1 MPGSTP
7 APSFTRISIGVT
19 TITQNPSGT
28 NIIFRCTGNSD
39 PGFVAG
45 DTATISGNSVVGYN
59 TDHTVI
65 GTGSD
70 GTGPYVICNTPHTS
84 NGSGGAVTSQK
95 QPIVDMIGKS
105 GANNVQIVRSGS
117 QHILS
122 LLEGGQGGGGGG
134 GGSGNTLDTAYD
146 QGGAGSGRAVT
157 VDSGAIT
164 LTTPASAGS
173 GTLAINSDEG
183 GQPPLAITHTNP
195 SGTVTAPAVRI
206 EGNKLD
212 TAAVEILDVFGAV
225 TPTATGTSLFTV
237 KGGETVVNDSKVDH
251 DFRIECLSSVSNGP
265 HTVSNSLVHEASTGR
280 LGLGVSAP
288 VSALQVKHKG
298 ATAGITVT
306 GTESSG
312 NSPYLALENTYTK
325 DQRGSGSSFL
335 FVIQPNPSNSGSGGT
350 ATVTGAVEVSS
361 SGYVQAGS
369 LSAAGETGIFRGWLH
384 RMDNGFAVGV
394 IDPTAT
400 NLETTC
406 AAIGD
411 HTTSAGITERSLVV
425 GRNNTVNDNALAV
438 GHNCVALTNSIAVGE
453 AATTVGYPN
462 APVIALNNGSS
473 ASGSGGSTANTV
485 IIDSGNQA
493 PGGAISIGGAG
504 GNGNVY
510 LEAGVFASGAAD
522 YAEMFEWADG
532 NSKNNPNNAVDRR
545 GLFVHLDASSSTG
558 LQDSTKIMPG
568 YIPASAKFPL
578 GSPPIGVVSGRPVIL
593 GDAGELQWTQAHE
606 VDDFG
611 ATKYQIKAGK
621 KVPKTN
627 PAYNPNKTYQPRSQR
642 VEWTAVG
649 MLGKLFVRTS
659 GVQPINAGDYVTP
672 DPATGM
678 AVLSPPMGPGTKSNY
693 PTPHAAHQ
701 SGTEFHYLVLRVM
714 RQATPQQYGI
724 VEILLK

>member
-28 NIIFRCTGNSD
+28 NIIFRCTGNND
-39 PGFVAG
+39 PGFVVG
-45 DTATISGNSVVGYN
+45 DTATISGNSVGGYN

-65 GTGSD
+65 GTATD
-70 GTGPYVICNTPHTS
+70 GTGPYVICNTSYTS

-95 QPIVDMIGKS
+95 QAIVDMIGKQ
-105 GANNVQIVRSGS
+105 GANNVQIVRSGT

-134 GGSGNTLDTAYD
+134 GGSGNTLDAAYD
-146 QGGAGSGRAVT
+146 QGGSGSGRSVT

-173 GTLAINSDEG
+173 GTLEISSSEG
-183 GQPPLAITHTNP
+183 GQTPLSITHTS

-206 EGNKLD
+206 EGNKLG

-251 DFRIECLSSVSNGP
+251 DFRIECLSSVTTGP
-265 HTVSNSLVHEASTGR
+265 HTVSNSLVHEGSTGR
-280 LGLGVSAP
+280 LGLGTSTP
-288 VSALQVKHKG
+288 TSALQIKHK
-298 ATAGITVT
+298 AGTTGVTIT
-306 GTESSG
+306 GTESAS
-312 NSPYLALENTYTK
+312 NAPFLLLENTYTK
-325 DQRGSGSSFL
+325 DQRSSGNAFL
-335 FVIQPNPSNSGSGGT
+335 CMLNLQPVNSGSGGT
-350 ATVTGAVEVSS
+350 AAVTGSVDFTS
-361 SGYVQAGS
+361 SGYVQTAS
-369 LSAAGETGIFRGWLH
+369 LSAAGETGLFRGWLH
-384 RMDNGFAVGV
+384 RMSGGFAVGV
-394 IDPTAT
+394 IDVTAT

-411 HTTSAGITERSLVV
+411 HSTSAGITERSLVV
-425 GRNNTVNDNALAV
+425 GRNNTVNDNSLAV
-438 GHNCVALTNSIAVGE
+438 GHNCIATTNSVAIGE
-453 AATTVGYPN
+453 AAVTVGYPA
-462 APVIALNNGSS
+462 APVIAMNNGSS
-473 ASGSGGSTANTV
+473 AGGGAGSTANTV
-485 IIDSGNQA
+485 VIDSGNQA
-493 PGGAISIGGAG
+493 PGGAIAIGGAG

-532 NSKNNPNNAVDRR
+532 NSKNNPGNAVDRR
-545 GLFVHLDASSSTG
+545 GLFVHLDPASSTG
-558 LQDSTKIMPG
+558 LQDSMKIVPG
-568 YIPASAKFPL
+568 YVPASAK
-578 GSPPIGVVSGRPVIL
+578 GYGAPPIGVVSGRPVIL
-593 GDAGELQWTQAHE
+593 GDAGELQWTQTHE

-611 ATKYQIKAGK
+611 ATKYQVVKGK
-621 KVPKTN
+621 KLPKVN
-627 PAYNPNKTYQPRSQR
+627 PNYNPNKSYQPRSQR

-659 GVQPINAGDYVTP
+659 GVQPIAAGDYVTP
-672 DPATGM
+672 DPLTGM
-678 AVLSPPMGPGTKSNY
+678 AVPSPAMGAGTKSNY

-714 RQATPQQYGI
+714 RQATKQQYGI